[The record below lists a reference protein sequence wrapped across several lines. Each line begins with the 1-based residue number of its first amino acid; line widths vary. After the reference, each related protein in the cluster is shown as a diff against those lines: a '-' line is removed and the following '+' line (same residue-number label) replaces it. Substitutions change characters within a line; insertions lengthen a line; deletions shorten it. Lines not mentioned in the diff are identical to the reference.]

1 MEGSVYGEGLENCA
15 ASGMSIFS
23 WTVAKPDSRVL
34 VGSSKVE
41 TVMSNCFSLT
51 SIVWVRAIYIPL
63 GQRDIQ
69 RCLGNTR
76 QKSCYANERLRNSF
90 AVRAPEEA

>member
-1 MEGSVYGEGLENCA
+1 MEGSVYGEGLEDCA

-41 TVMSNCFSLT
+41 MVMSNCFLLT

-76 QKSCYANERLRNSF
+76 QRRVVMQMRGSETVLL
-90 AVRAPEEA
+90 